1 LAGRPGEPAAERPLL
16 LVQLHLRD
24 ALGTAEKERLR
35 LGLRTRAGLTDVED
49 VQIEVSV
56 VKPALKKKKRR

>member
-1 LAGRPGEPAAERPLL
+1 L

-35 LGLRTRAGLTDVED
+35 LGLRTRAGLTDVQD
-49 VQIEVSV
+49 VQLEVLIAEPVKSV
-56 VKPALKKKKRR
+56 TTKKKRR

>member
-1 LAGRPGEPAAERPLL
+1 LL